1 MVRSFSCHRRF
12 RVNGEAFR
20 QWQPA
25 ESVPESKKVL
35 KRMRILQL
43 TEAVA
48 DKFLARRSSHDVAA
62 ERIAARILADVR
74 RQGDVA
80 LFRWALR
87 LDGLRLTRKSL
98 WIGRAEIKAAKRSV
112 PRELLKAIE
121 HAARNIRRVANEQR
135 PRSWTLAVEPGVRV
149 GQRVE
154 PLASVGC
161 YIPGGRFSL
170 FSTLLMTAIPAQ
182 VAGVKRIVVA
192 CPKPSPALLAA
203 AEVLGVKEI
212 VRMGGAQA
220 IGAFA
225 YGTKSVP
232 RVDKICGPGN
242 RYVTAAKRIVSNDCA
257 IDMPAGPTEVLIL
270 ATGGSPRY
278 IAADLLAQAEH
289 DPDAIALLV
298 TPSSRL
304 AKDVAVEVDR
314 QLQDLPRTNPAW
326 KSLALAGA
334 ILVAPSLDAAIR
346 FANRVAPEHLSV
358 PHAHKDLV
366 EKLSGAGSVF
376 LGPWSAQP
384 IGDYASGTNHVLPT
398 SGWARARGGLS
409 VADFVKCSS
418 TQEISRAGLKSL
430 APVVAAMARAEGL
443 EAHARAVEVRQ

>member
-1 MVRSFSCHRRF
+1 
-12 RVNGEAFR
+12 
-20 QWQPA
+20 
-25 ESVPESKKVL
+25 
-35 KRMRILQL
+35 MRITRL
-43 TEAVA
+43 TDAVA
-48 DKFLARRSSHDVAA
+48 AKFFARRSLHDAGA
-62 ERIAARILADVR
+62 ERVAARIVADV
-74 RQGDVA
+74 QKNGDAA

-98 WIGRAEIKAAKRSV
+98 WIGRAEIRAAGRIV
-112 PRELLKAIE
+112 PRDLWHAIE
-121 HAARNIRRVANEQR
+121 HAARNIRRVAEEQR
-135 PRSWTLAVEPGVRV
+135 PRSWTITVEPGVRV
-149 GQRVE
+149 GQRVT
-154 PLASVGC
+154 PLETIGC

-203 AEVLGVKEI
+203 AEILGVSEI
-212 VRMGGAQA
+212 ARMGGAQA

-225 YGTKSVP
+225 YGTQSIP

-270 ATGGSPRY
+270 ATGGEPRY
-278 IAADLLAQAEH
+278 IAADILAQAEH
-289 DPDAIALLV
+289 DPDAVALLV
-298 TPSSRL
+298 TPSARL
-304 AKDVAVEVDR
+304 AKTVAAEVKKQVR
-314 QLQDLPRTNPAW
+314 NLPKTNPAW
-326 KSLALAGA
+326 KSLQLASA

-346 FANRVAPEHLSV
+346 FANRVAPEHLSI
-358 PHAHKDLV
+358 PKASRALV
-366 EKLSGAGSVF
+366 EELSEAGSVF

-398 SGWARARGGLS
+398 SGWARTRGGLS

-418 TQEISRAGLKSL
+418 TQEVSRAGLKRL
-430 APVVAAMARAEGL
+430 APVVTAMARVEGL
-443 EAHARAVEVRQ
+443 EAHARAVEVRR

>member
-1 MVRSFSCHRRF
+1 
-12 RVNGEAFR
+12 
-20 QWQPA
+20 
-25 ESVPESKKVL
+25 
-35 KRMRILQL
+35 MRIIKL
-43 TEAVA
+43 TDAVA
-48 DKFLARRSSHDVAA
+48 AKFFARRSLHDAAA
-62 ERIAARILADVR
+62 EHIATRILADIR
-74 RQGDVA
+74 KKGDAA

-98 WIGRAEIKAAKRSV
+98 WISHAEIRAARRDV
-112 PRELLKAIE
+112 PRDLQRAIE
-121 HAARNIRRVANEQR
+121 HAARNIRRVADAQL
-135 PRSWTLAVEPGVRV
+135 PRAWTITVEPGVRV
-149 GQRVE
+149 GQRVT
-154 PLASVGC
+154 PLGTIGC

-182 VAGVKRIVVA
+182 VAGVKRIIVV

-203 AEVLGVKEI
+203 ADVLGVTEI
-212 VRMGGAQA
+212 ARMGGAQA
-220 IGAFA
+220 IGALA
-225 YGTKSVP
+225 YGTQSIP

-242 RYVTAAKRIVSNDCA
+242 RYVTAAKRMVSNDCA

-289 DPDAIALLV
+289 DPDAVALLV
-298 TPSSRL
+298 TPSSQL
-304 AKDVAVEVDR
+304 AKDVAAEVEK
-314 QLQDLPRTNPAW
+314 QLRGLPKTNLAW
-326 KSLALAGA
+326 KSLRLAGA

-346 FANRVAPEHLSV
+346 FANRVAPEHLSI
-358 PHAHKDLV
+358 PNANKTLIA
-366 EKLSGAGSVF
+366 KLSEAGSAF

-418 TQEISRAGLKSL
+418 MQEISRAGLKRL
-430 APVVAAMARAEGL
+430 APVVTAMARAEGL
-443 EAHARAVEVRQ
+443 EAHARAVEVRR

>member
-1 MVRSFSCHRRF
+1 
-12 RVNGEAFR
+12 
-20 QWQPA
+20 
-25 ESVPESKKVL
+25 
-35 KRMRILQL
+35 MRILKL
-43 TEAVA
+43 TDAVA
-48 DKFLARRSSHDVAA
+48 AKFLARRSSHDAAA
-62 ERIAARILADVR
+62 ERIAARILADIR
-74 RQGDVA
+74 KNGDAA

-87 LDGLRLTRKSL
+87 LDRLRLTRKSL
-98 WIGRAEIKAAKRSV
+98 WISRAEIRAASRNV
-112 PRELLKAIE
+112 PRDLVRAIE
-121 HAARNIRRVANEQR
+121 HAARNIRRVADEQC
-135 PRSWTLAVEPGVRV
+135 PRSWTITVEPGVRV
-149 GQRVE
+149 GQRVTS
-154 PLASVGC
+154 LGTIGC

-203 AEVLGVKEI
+203 AEILGVTEI
-212 VRMGGAQA
+212 ARMGGAQA
-220 IGAFA
+220 IGALA
-225 YGTKSVP
+225 YGTQLIP

-278 IAADLLAQAEH
+278 IAADFLAQAEH

-298 TPSSRL
+298 TPSQRM
-304 AKDVAVEVDR
+304 AKAVAAEVEK
-314 QLQDLPRTNPAW
+314 QLRDLPKTNPAW
-326 KSLALAGA
+326 KSLRLASA
-334 ILVAPSLDAAIR
+334 ILVAPSLGAAIQ
-346 FANRVAPEHLSV
+346 FANRVAPEHLSI
-358 PHAHKDLV
+358 PDANKKLV
-366 EKLSGAGSVF
+366 EKLSEAGSVF

-409 VADFVKCSS
+409 VSDFVKCSS
-418 TQEISRAGLKSL
+418 TQEISRLGLKRL
-430 APVVAAMARAEGL
+430 APVVTAMARAEGL

>member
-1 MVRSFSCHRRF
+1 
-12 RVNGEAFR
+12 
-20 QWQPA
+20 
-25 ESVPESKKVL
+25 
-35 KRMRILQL
+35 MRILKL
-43 TEAVA
+43 TDAVA
-48 DKFLARRSSHDVAA
+48 DKFLARRSSHDSAA

-74 RQGDVA
+74 KNGDTA
-80 LFRWALR
+80 LFRWASR
-87 LDGLRLTRKSL
+87 LDGARLTRESL
-98 WIGRAEIKAAKRSV
+98 WITRAEIRAASRNV
-112 PRELLKAIE
+112 PRDFVRAVE
-121 HAARNIRRVANEQR
+121 HAARNIRRVAEEQR
-135 PRSWTLAVEPGVRV
+135 PRSWTITVEPGVRV
-149 GQRVE
+149 GQRVT
-154 PLASVGC
+154 PLETIGC

-203 AEVLGVKEI
+203 AEILGVNEI
-212 VRMGGAQA
+212 ARLGGAQA
-220 IGAFA
+220 IGAFG
-225 YGTKSVP
+225 YGTQSIP

-242 RYVTAAKRIVSNDCA
+242 RYVTAAKRIVSNECA

-278 IAADLLAQAEH
+278 IAADFLAQAEH

-298 TPSSRL
+298 TPSARL
-304 AKDVAVEVDR
+304 AKAVSSELGK
-314 QLQDLPRTNPAW
+314 QLSALPKANPAW
-326 KSLALAGA
+326 KSLRFASA

-346 FANRVAPEHLSV
+346 FANRVAPEHLSI
-358 PHAHKDLV
+358 PRAKKALI
-366 EKLSGAGSVF
+366 EKLSEAGSVF

-409 VADFVKCSS
+409 VTDFVKCSS

-430 APVVAAMARAEGL
+430 APVVTAMARAEGL
-443 EAHARAVEVRQ
+443 EAHARAVEVRR